1 MSIFNSLEF
10 DGVNSLDNDVY
21 ITGES
26 VYDAPERDVE
36 VVEIAGRNGN
46 FLLDK
51 GRWKNIEVTYHCGTF
66 GLDQTEFGTKMRAFR
81 NKLASKI
88 GYMRL
93 TDTYHPDEF
102 RMGAFKSALEVDPVS
117 YKRAGEFEVNFDCK
131 PQRWL
136 TDGEQEIE
144 VSDGDVLLNPTP
156 YDASPLLMVEGYGTI
171 GFNGYEVEVADGSI
185 GTINVSDRRHG
196 KIVNIVL
203 NNIALP
209 YKSGDQFV
217 ISFDNVGVSLH
228 SSHIGFSTQTR
239 STFVTEAGSGYPSVL
254 PNQPSFARDA
264 VDWGMYATIPD
275 IVVTAGEIIPSTI
288 VGSIISTIPL
298 STNGGEVDLTV
309 RTDIRLIKSQTILT
323 VAVETIMSSSIDI
336 STITESSWIVVQS
349 VKINS
354 TETRLGHPTYIDCD
368 LGDAYMI
375 KDGSYISLNSYID
388 LGSDLPVLAS
398 GNNELTVDNT
408 ITELKIVPRW
418 WIL

>member
-1 MSIFNSLEF
+1 MSIFNSLQF
-10 DGVNSLDNDVY
+10 DDINSLDYGIY

-117 YKRAGEFEVNFDCK
+117 YKRAGEFDVKFDCK

-136 TDGEQEIE
+136 TSGETAVT
-144 VSDGDVLLNPTP
+144 VSDGDTLTNPTP

-171 GFNGYEVEVADGSI
+171 GFNGYEIEIENAVLGEVELAERATGPSYSNYVRLANSPNYAGLNNGDEIIVKESVILFELFDLSGYYVTAFSNLSETGELGGTASAEIRYRSLYITSQLPDIIFSKGETRTLTDTISVSVTTSQNHTETINITINAEFRTSSPTYATFRLI
-185 GTINVSDRRHG
+185 GT
-196 KIVNIVL
+196 
-203 NNIALP
+203 
-209 YKSGDQFV
+209 
-217 ISFDNVGVSLH
+217 
-228 SSHIGFSTQTR
+228 
-239 STFVTEAGSGYPSVL
+239 
-254 PNQPSFARDA
+254 
-264 VDWGMYATIPD
+264 
-275 IVVTAGEIIPSTI
+275 VTAGTYVHGYYMDNGSSRGAIYGVSTQ
-288 VGSIISTIPL
+288 SI
-298 STNGGEVDLTV
+298 
-309 RTDIRLIKSQTILT
+309 
-323 VAVETIMSSSIDI
+323 
-336 STITESSWIVVQS
+336 
-349 VKINS
+349 
-354 TETRLGHPTYIDCD
+354 LGDPTYIDCD

-398 GNNELTVDNT
+398 GNNELSVDNT

>member
-102 RMGAFKSALEVDPVS
+102 RMGTFKSALEVDPVS
-117 YKRAGEFEVNFDCK
+117 YKRAGEFDVKFDCK

-136 TDGEQEIE
+136 TSGESAVT
-144 VSDGDVLLNPTP
+144 VSDGDPFYNPTP
-156 YDASPLLMVEGYGTI
+156 FDASPLLMVEGYGTI
-171 GFNGYEVEVADGSI
+171 GFNGYDIEIENAVMGEVELVQPISGSRATSPATISKESSNNGDTIILGSSTLAVSITGNGSLVTTGHSVPTITSNLGATLRIEEHVGFFDILIDIPTLQLVQGTSRTITDTVTVSVDLKDVIDSQITRTVTHSFTVICEYNSTGSYYWMRSPLVRGDYVMSSDQYTKNYRGSI
-185 GTINVSDRRHG
+185 TVD
-196 KIVNIVL
+196 
-203 NNIALP
+203 
-209 YKSGDQFV
+209 
-217 ISFDNVGVSLH
+217 
-228 SSHIGFSTQTR
+228 ST
-239 STFVTEAGSGYPSVL
+239 L
-254 PNQPSFARDA
+254 
-264 VDWGMYATIPD
+264 
-275 IVVTAGEIIPSTI
+275 
-288 VGSIISTIPL
+288 SI
-298 STNGGEVDLTV
+298 
-309 RTDIRLIKSQTILT
+309 
-323 VAVETIMSSSIDI
+323 
-336 STITESSWIVVQS
+336 
-349 VKINS
+349 
-354 TETRLGHPTYIDCD
+354 LGHPTYIDCD

-375 KDGSYISLNSYID
+375 KDGAYISLNSYID

-398 GNNELTVDNT
+398 GNNPVTIDNT
-408 ITELKIVPRW
+408 ITELKVVPRF